1 MLTYSTISVYQ
12 ISYSTSS
19 EMEQPA
25 PPAAAPSPKVVATTK
40 QPFAST
46 ASSDSAEADPEPE
59 EDEGDGDTFHSEQA
73 LSKHVA
79 REGVISGRV
88 YRKSVVVSAKPKAPD
103 APPEKE
109 GYLMKKSPAMLV
121 GWQKRFFLTN
131 SNGDIEYY
139 KSVRSFSCHVLRSL
153 FGLGCC
159 RINLCTSGQ

>member
-1 MLTYSTISVYQ
+1 
-12 ISYSTSS
+12 
-19 EMEQPA
+19 MEQPSPP
-25 PPAAAPSPKVVATTK
+25 PPAAASPKVIATTK
-40 QPFAST
+40 QPFAAAPST
-46 ASSDSAEADPEPE
+46 DSPEADPEPE
-59 EDEGDGDTFHSEQA
+59 EDAEGDADTFNTEQA

-103 APPEKE
+103 APAEKE

-139 KSVRSFSCHVLRSL
+139 KSVS
-153 FGLGCC
+153 
-159 RINLCTSGQ
+159 